1 MSLFNKLFPPFVAN
15 RSGASAV
22 EFALV
27 SPIYMLLFV
36 GVNDFGMAMYNKFAL
51 SGSVSAAANYAIANA
66 SEVGSANGAT
76 LAQNLALIVAGA
88 HAANWANATITIN
101 DGPVATLSGGVV
113 TTSGS
118 ASAANSCYCPTL
130 SGSAVSWGSAMTC
143 GTSCS
148 GGGIAGK
155 FVSIVATT
163 TYNSLFGATGVI
175 PTQTFTASS
184 VVETN

>member
-1 MSLFNKLFPPFVAN
+1 MFSRRFLPFGLHE
-15 RSGASAV
+15 RGTSAV

-27 SPIYMLLFV
+27 APIYMLLFV
-36 GVNDFGMAMYNKFAL
+36 GVNDFSMAMYNKFAL
-51 SGSVSAAANYAIANA
+51 NGSVSAAANYTILNA
-66 SEVGSANGAT
+66 SQVGSANGAT
-76 LAQNLALIVAGA
+76 LAQNLALIVGSA
-88 HAANWANATITIN
+88 HAANWASATITVN

-118 ASAANSCYCPTL
+118 SSAANSCYCPTP
-130 SGSAVSWGSAMTC
+130 SGSDVSWGSAMTC
-143 GTSCS
+143 GATCS

-175 PTQTFTASS
+175 PTQTFTSS
-184 VVETN
+184 TVVETN